1 MSRSNPNAG
10 PLINPCKRW
19 FQWDSDSKQLKYY
32 DKDAPNEK
40 GGTGKNIFVPLPFNF
55 LVLDVLNTVAG
66 FNEDTN
72 SSFYSN
78 EVRNFM
84 GSTKS
89 EKLVVRL
96 KKDIKF
102 EGTWEQIKEKAEHA
116 GAKFANSVYIG
127 FFDENK
133 QLILGNIKLYGAAIG
148 AWINAVNEI
157 SKQGKKIEECAF
169 KIAETKEGTKGKVK
183 WNEPVFTEIKVKDET
198 NQKAIELDKQLQE
211 YLSEY
216 LKQNHSVQVA
226 PAAETAPPEVTAQ
239 QNVIDEP
246 TAGVVTRNDFDED
259 F

>member
-1 MSRSNPNAG
+1 MSRSNPSAG
-10 PLINPCKRW
+10 PLINPTKRW
-19 FQWDSDSKQLKYY
+19 FQWDSDNKCLKYY

-40 GGTGKNIFVPLPFNF
+40 GGTGKNIYVKLPFQF

-66 FNEDTN
+66 FNDKT
-72 SSFYSN
+72 SLSFYSN

-96 KKDIKF
+96 KKEIKF
-102 EGTWEQIKEKAEHA
+102 EGTWEQIKEKAEA
-116 GAKFANSVYIG
+116 DGAKFANSVYIG

-133 QLILGNIKLYGAAIG
+133 ELQLGNIKLYGAAIG
-148 AWINAVNEI
+148 AWINATTEAN
-157 SKQGKKIEECAF
+157 KKGKKIEECAF
-169 KIAETKEGTKGKVK
+169 KIAETKEGTKGKVT
-183 WNEPVFTEIKVKDET
+183 WNEPIFTEIVVKDTT

-216 LKQNHSVQVA
+216 LKQNHSVQHAPEATAA
-226 PAAETAPPEVTAQ
+226 PAEVIAQ
-239 QNVIDEP
+239 QAVLDEP
-246 TAGVVTRNDFDED
+246 TSAPVVNNDFDEE